1 MIVQFD
7 DYIGPST
14 CISNETPSLVPI
26 VPVTVSVSSTNL
38 IHERQQIPL
47 KLAWALTIHKSQGLT
62 LPKAWIN
69 LGKTE
74 RTLGITYVALSRVKQ
89 LFSLVIEP
97 MTFDRLKQIKN
108 SSSLKYRQEEEQ
120 RLKNLC
126 SLTKKKFFPK
136 F

>member
-1 MIVQFD
+1 M
-7 DYIGPST
+7 
-14 CISNETPSLVPI
+14 
-26 VPVTVSVSSTNL
+26 
-38 IHERQQIPL
+38 
-47 KLAWALTIHKSQGLT
+47 GLNDTQEPRIT

-108 SSSLKYRQEEEQ
+108 SSSLKYRQEEER

-126 SLTKKKFFPK
+126 SFTKKKFFPQ